1 MLLVKAFHIIAVISW
16 FAGLF
21 YLPRLFVYHVQALAE
36 NDVRGSERFKI
47 MERKLYR
54 AIMTP
59 AMIVALTLGLWMLI
73 ERWESYF
80 KSATWMHIKLTL
92 VILLLAYHHV
102 CGRFLRQFAE
112 DKNIRTER
120 FYRVFNEAP
129 VLILIAVV
137 ILVTLK
143 MPV

>member
-21 YLPRLFVYHVQALAE
+21 YLPRLFVYHVQAIAE
-36 NDVRGSERFKI
+36 NDTKGSERFKT

-59 AMIVALTLGLWMLI
+59 AMLVALTLGLWMLF
-73 ERWESYF
+73 ERWEPYF

-102 CGRFLRQFAE
+102 CGRFLRQFAQ
-112 DKNIRTER
+112 DKNTRSER
-120 FYRVFNEAP
+120 FFRIFNEAP